1 MIDPTKTLTQLEGS
15 SAEPPAGSSS
25 LVTTCHA
32 LRNKP
37 LQDLTTEDLRIMIGQ
52 NLGLKF
58 LVPLALQ
65 RLQEDPLA
73 EGDFYSGD
81 LLKQVL
87 TLEPEFWRTN
97 ADLRARA
104 APIGDRAAK
113 LAEERG
119 EGDVVKKALAEA
131 LQKFQASAP

>member
-1 MIDPTKTLTQLEGS
+1 MIDLTKTLTQLEGS
-15 SAEPPAGSSS
+15 WAEPPAGSST

-65 RLQEDPLA
+65 SLQDDPLA
-73 EGDFYSGD
+73 EGDFYPGD

-87 TLEPEFWRTN
+87 TIEPEFWKTN
-97 ADLRARA
+97 ADLRGRA
-104 APIGDRAAK
+104 AQIGERARILADERSGDKVVRKAVAK
-113 LAEERG
+113 
-119 EGDVVKKALAEA
+119 A